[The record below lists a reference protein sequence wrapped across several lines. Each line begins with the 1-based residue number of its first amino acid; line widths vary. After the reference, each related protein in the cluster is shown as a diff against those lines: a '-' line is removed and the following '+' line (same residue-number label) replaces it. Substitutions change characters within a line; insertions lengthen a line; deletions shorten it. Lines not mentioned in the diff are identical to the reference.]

1 MWCGWMSLSVSARA
15 PSSPASCPI
24 STASCCFLALTAPA
38 SEAPR
43 LLLLVNPTGMSHQNW
58 HSLDNQALT
67 THAFPLDTPT
77 PHPARR
83 QGPSLGG
90 GEAQRRGPKGQGG
103 PCSWWEQGLFELAI
117 LGSTSELEF
126 RRSEFGKSSIKVRSK

>member
-1 MWCGWMSLSVSARA
+1 MVWVDVSLCECKSSLV
-15 PSSPASCPI
+15 PSILSYFHRIMLLPCPNR
-24 STASCCFLALTAPA
+24 PA

-67 THAFPLDTPT
+67 THAFPLDTYT

-103 PCSWWEQGLFELAI
+103 PCSWWEA
-117 LGSTSELEF
+117 
-126 RRSEFGKSSIKVRSK
+126 SIKQRLNRRPRTHKRYVWHS